1 MVCTIKHSIL
11 PDKIEGEERSGQ
23 GLKRKQKAKNSSTKR
38 KATLKEGKIESD
50 KLLMEIAREI
60 GGKWEE
66 VGVALDIDFKVL
78 RSVVA
83 SETVKVDHMKA
94 FYMLHEWK
102 ERAADQFTYKS
113 LASALEEAGLNTC
126 SQRFCYSEDETKQD
140 LHEYPI

>member
-78 RSVVA
+78 RSVAYHCYVIISHFPGLSVRPRSTA
-83 SETVKVDHMKA
+83 SLIT
-94 FYMLHEWK
+94 
-102 ERAADQFTYKS
+102 
-113 LASALEEAGLNTC
+113 
-126 SQRFCYSEDETKQD
+126 
-140 LHEYPI
+140 